1 MEIALPLGATEM
13 SLAVATITNDS
24 DQCPSWLGQGFLNS
38 THLLCDLW
46 GALSPSVH
54 TPEVTLRHTQGG

>member
-1 MEIALPLGATEM
+1 MEIALPLGATEI

-24 DQCPSWLGQGFLNS
+24 DQCPSWLGQGLLHS

-46 GALSPSVH
+46 
-54 TPEVTLRHTQGG
+54 